1 MSPVILTQGRE
12 RREGTGE
19 LSKDASR
26 ASQRLGLSSLDQAS
40 RGVSRHSELPFPAE
54 VL

>member
-1 MSPVILTQGRE
+1 MILMQGGE
-12 RREGTGE
+12 RRAGAGE

-26 ASQRLGLSSLDQAS
+26 ASQRPGLSSLDQAS